1 MLSMKRHGFP
11 FTRSGEPCLSVYALF
26 LCAMFAFDIVPIFD
40 PTCGIIDDIFPNLLI
55 IFLVSDHMLVIGFL
69 PKSRS
74 SPHRRPSFHLPNN
87 GNKRRGGNLPPVIIR
102 IDTENQ
108 VDMIRHDDI
117 IINENRWIDS
127 RNAFYSGINDF
138 SISGEMQFWR
148 AADSRPYGDVR
159 QNAPP
164 VSCAYGDEIGAGGGV
179 IIIRQAELFSLG
191 QIHGT
196 TPFSA

>member
-1 MLSMKRHGFP
+1 M
-11 FTRSGEPCLSVYALF
+11 
-26 LCAMFAFDIVPIFD
+26 
-40 PTCGIIDDIFPNLLI
+40 
-55 IFLVSDHMLVIGFL
+55 IGFL
-69 PKSRS
+69 PKSRLGLYRG
-74 SPHRRPSFHLPNN
+74 PPFQLTDN
-87 GNKRRGGNLPPVIIR
+87 GTNRRGGNLPPVVIR

-108 VDMIRHDDI
+108 VDMIGHDDI

-164 VSCAYGDEIGAGGGV
+164 VSCAYGDEIGARGGV
-179 IIIRQAELFSLG
+179 IIIRQADLFSFG
-191 QIHGT
+191 QIQRYT
-196 TPFSA
+196 KKFKVQSSKFNFSLIDGDFCFFNYLFRCLL

>member
-40 PTCGIIDDIFPNLLI
+40 PTCGIVDDIFPNLLI

-74 SPHRRPSFHLPNN
+74 GPHRCPPFHLPNN
-87 GNKRRGGNLPPVIIR
+87 GNKRRGGNLPPVVIR

-164 VSCAYGDEIGAGGGV
+164 VSCAYGDEIGARGGV
-179 IIIRQAELFSLG
+179 IIIRQADLLSFG

-196 TPFSA
+196 TTFSA